1 MDALVHARSE
11 ACGAARRRATGGDAH
26 GRGAPPGRVGARPV
40 VWVGGGRG
48 TVGAGQ
54 TVYMQNPQ
62 PSGAKGFALL
72 IGIMVAIVLAIMV
85 VAVVLSP
92 HH

>member
-1 MDALVHARSE
+1 V
-11 ACGAARRRATGGDAH
+11 GGDA
-26 GRGAPPGRVGARPV
+26 AR
-40 VWVGGGRG
+40 W
-48 TVGAGQ
+48 GQ
-54 TVYMQNPQ
+54 GHTVYMQNPQ

-72 IGIMVAIVLAIMV
+72 IGVMVAIVLAIMV